1 MLTQRLS
8 AQNQHESTRQRH
20 QAAMAS
26 SVTGAGSHGGVP
38 VPMPVMMDMSAC
50 CVTYTYEEG
59 AEPAEFFLPF
69 VWEVT
74 VSGMATELAWK
85 YSQIALFE

>member
-1 MLTQRLS
+1 
-8 AQNQHESTRQRH
+8 
-20 QAAMAS
+20 
-26 SVTGAGSHGGVP
+26 
-38 VPMPVMMDMSAC
+38 MPVMMDMSAC